1 MIPAHWRRAALAP
14 PAAWGAPLG
23 TGVLRATPED
33 FEVDEILGFAAG
45 GDGPHALLQVRKRG
59 ANTEWVAR
67 ELARAAGVKPF
78 EVGFA
83 GLKDRNAV
91 TTQHFT
97 VPRGKRA
104 AEEFAGL
111 RGEGYE
117 VLSAAPHQR
126 KLPRGA
132 LEGNRFVIVVR
143 SLACDAA
150 ALDAR
155 VQRIATGGCPNY
167 FGEQRFGREA
177 GNLEQV
183 LRAAEQIVLR
193 AGERS
198 RGRER
203 RGRDDAG
210 FMLSAARS
218 VIFNAILAERV
229 TQGRWNQLEI
239 GDVANLDGRG
249 SVFAVEK
256 LEPELEQRCA
266 ALDVHPTAP
275 LPGVGLSLATG
286 EVKALE
292 EAVSAE
298 FPEALSVIHA
308 EGMKPERRALRIRVR
323 ELAHEQ
329 SGDTLRLRFALSAG
343 SFATT
348 VLREIIVGAVSGE

>member
-1 MIPAHWRRAALAP
+1 MIPDHWRRAALAP
-14 PAAWGAPLG
+14 PAAWGEPLG
-23 TGVLRATPED
+23 SGILRSTPED
-33 FEVDEILGFAAG
+33 FEVDEILGFAAAG
-45 GDGPHALLQVRKRG
+45 VGPHALLRVRKRG

-83 GLKDRNAV
+83 GMKDRNAV

-104 AEEFAGL
+104 AEEFTGMT
-111 RGEGYE
+111 GEGFE
-117 VLSAAPHQR
+117 VIGAAAHQR

-132 LEGNRFVIVVR
+132 LEGNRFLITVR
-143 SLACDAA
+143 GLACDAA
-150 ALDAR
+150 QLAERL
-155 VQRIATGGCPNY
+155 QRLAAGGVPNY

-183 LRAAEQIVLR
+183 LAAAQAAPR
-193 AGERS
+193 RQS
-198 RGRER
+198 RGR
-203 RGRDDAG
+203 GDAG

-229 TQGRWNQLEI
+229 RRGDWNRLAA

-249 SVFAVEK
+249 SVFAVDHVDT
-256 LEPELEQRCA
+256 ELEQRCTS
-266 ALDVHPTAP
+266 LDLHPTAP
-275 LPGVGLSLATG
+275 LAGLGESLATG
-286 EVKALE
+286 EILALE
-292 EAVSAE
+292 DAVCAR

-308 EGMKPERRALRIRVR
+308 EEMKPERRALRIRVR
-323 ELAHEQ
+323 ELDHEY
-329 SGDTLRLRFALSAG
+329 SGDTLRVRFALSAG

-348 VLREIIVGAVSGE
+348 VLREIIAHAAIGE